1 MAKKIGISA
10 GMLNNISK
18 SVKKIEEIDTKS
30 NYKIEY
36 IALRDLV
43 PNPKNFYELVN
54 IEELAE
60 DIKINGLNSN
70 LLVRPIGD
78 EGKYEL
84 IGGHRRYSAL
94 SKLVSEGE
102 KKFKI
107 VPCQV
112 RDLNDI
118 DTEIALI
125 NDNAQNRELTEAEKL
140 KQVERL
146 TALYKEKKA
155 KGEAVPG
162 RIRERIAED
171 LGLSSTQIGRYEKI
185 NRGLIPELKALID
198 SKELS
203 ISNGEAFAALN
214 EESQKELVDI
224 VKNKDIEL
232 TKKDGEEL
240 KKKMKAMEASQ
251 KEKEEELQRKIDSM
265 KLEFEEQIAKKDSEI
280 KNLSLDNEKE
290 KENRQ
295 ALEVEKEELQA
306 KLRAEEERAKV
317 EIEKVKKEEA
327 EKIKKELEASKL
339 KAKSKKKKLKEVE
352 ENSEEYKVIKAN
364 EEVITKVKAIMCKID
379 PTLGIIK
386 KLQKEEIEI
395 TDETMEIV
403 NKLIDTVENF
413 TENVREILKNK

>member
-18 SVKKIEEIDTKS
+18 SVKKIDEIDTKA

-36 IALRDLV
+36 IALKDLV

-60 DIKINGLNSN
+60 DIKLNGLNSN

-162 RIRERIAED
+162 RIRERIAGD
-171 LGLSSTQIGRYEKI
+171 LGLSSTQVGRYEKI
-185 NRGLIPELKALID
+185 NRGLIPELKELID

-203 ISNGEAFAALN
+203 ISNGEAFAALT

-240 KKKMKAMEASQ
+240 KKKMKAMEADQ
-251 KEKEEELQRKIDSM
+251 KEKEEEMQRKINSM
-265 KLEFEEQIAKKDSEI
+265 KAEFEKQIAEKDNKI
-280 KNLSLDNEKE
+280 KNLSFDKEKE
-290 KENRQ
+290 KESRQ
-295 ALEVEKEELQA
+295 ALEAEREELQA
-306 KLRAEEERAKV
+306 KLHAEEAKV
-317 EIEKVKKEEA
+317 KAEIEKAKKEEA
-327 EKIKKELEASKL
+327 EKIKKELEDSKL
-339 KAKSKKKKLKEVE
+339 KAKSKKKKIKETE

-364 EEVITKVKAIMCKID
+364 EEVITKVKSIMGKID
-379 PTLGIIK
+379 PTLGTIK

-395 TDETMEIV
+395 TDETIEIV

-413 TENVREILKNK
+413 TESIKEILKK

>member
-18 SVKKIEEIDTKS
+18 SVKKIEEIDTKA

-36 IALRDLV
+36 IALKDLV

-54 IEELAE
+54 IDELAE

-70 LLVRPIGD
+70 LRVRPIGD

-84 IGGHRRYSAL
+84 IGGHRRYTAL
-94 SKLVSEGE
+94 NKLVNEGE

-107 VPCQV
+107 VPCQI
-112 RDLNDI
+112 RELNDL

-162 RIRERIAED
+162 RIRERIAGD
-171 LGLSSTQIGRYEKI
+171 LGLSPTQVGRYEKI
-185 NRGLIPELKALID
+185 NRGLIPELKQLID

-203 ISNGEAFAALN
+203 ISNGEAFATLS
-214 EESQKELVDI
+214 EESQKELVDV
-224 VKNKDIEL
+224 VKNKEIEL

-240 KKKMKAMEASQ
+240 KKKMKAMEEAQ
-251 KEKEEELQRKIDSM
+251 KAKEEEMQRKIDSM
-265 KLEFEEQIAKKDSEI
+265 
-280 KNLSLDNEKE
+280 
-290 KENRQ
+290 
-295 ALEVEKEELQA
+295 
-306 KLRAEEERAKV
+306 
-317 EIEKVKKEEA
+317 
-327 EKIKKELEASKL
+327 
-339 KAKSKKKKLKEVE
+339 
-352 ENSEEYKVIKAN
+352 
-364 EEVITKVKAIMCKID
+364 
-379 PTLGIIK
+379 
-386 KLQKEEIEI
+386 
-395 TDETMEIV
+395 
-403 NKLIDTVENF
+403 
-413 TENVREILKNK
+413 

>member
-18 SVKKIEEIDTKS
+18 SVKKIDEIDTKA

-36 IALRDLV
+36 IALKDLV

-60 DIKINGLNSN
+60 DIKLNGLNSN

-112 RDLNDI
+112 RKLNDI

-146 TALYKEKKA
+146 TVLYKEKKA

-162 RIRERIAED
+162 RIRERIAGD
-171 LGLSSTQIGRYEKI
+171 LGLSSTQVGRYEKI
-185 NRGLIPELKALID
+185 NRGLIPELKELIE
-198 SKELS
+198 SQKLS
-203 ISNGEAFAALN
+203 ISNGESFAALT

-224 VKNKDIEL
+224 VKSKDIEL

-240 KKKMKAMEASQ
+240 KKKMKAMEAAQ
-251 KEKEEELQRKIDSM
+251 KEKEEEMQKRIDSM
-265 KLEFEEQIAKKDSEI
+265 KAEFEKQVVEKDNEI
-280 KNLSLDNEKE
+280 RSLSDDKEKE
-290 KENRQ
+290 KESRQ
-295 ALEVEKEELQA
+295 ALEVERQELEA
-306 KLRAEEERAKV
+306 KLRAEEARVQA
-317 EIEKVKKEEA
+317 EIEKAIKEET
-327 EKIKKELEASKL
+327 EKIKKELKDSKS
-339 KAKSKKKKLKEVE
+339 KVKSKKKKLNDSE
-352 ENSEEYKVIKAN
+352 EDSEEYKVIRAN
-364 EEVITKVKAIMCKID
+364 EEVITKVKSIMGKID
-379 PTLGIIK
+379 PTLGTIK
-386 KLQKEEIEI
+386 KLQNEDIEI
-395 TDETMEIV
+395 TEETMEVV
-403 NKLIDTVENF
+403 NKLIDIVENF
-413 TENVREILKNK
+413 TVSIKEILKK